1 MMILVTHM
9 FEKYSLL
16 DVESVNG
23 RSYDFDFLQDH
34 AGTLAVGLLDE
45 EQRHGQYFLNIICA
59 TGRWTK
65 GMPLQGLNM
74 MSETVESGKCLHEV
88 DDSCFL
94 AWFIAQGHGKE
105 KRKARYF
112 CIMTINDIVDVIS
125 TDDPCFF

>member
-1 MMILVTHM
+1 MAEVMILTSCRIMPERWQLVFWM
-9 FEKYSLL
+9 KNKGMDSI
-16 DVESVNG
+16 
-23 RSYDFDFLQDH
+23 
-34 AGTLAVGLLDE
+34 
-45 EQRHGQYFLNIICA
+45 FLNIICA

-125 TDDPCFF
+125 TDEPCFF